1 VNLHAI
7 RHRAEK
13 LLRDC
18 RETSAPI
25 RVERI
30 AKALK
35 LEVLQMELGP
45 EIAGMLVSDGAASRI
60 CVRKADAR
68 VRRRFTIA
76 HEIGHFYLGHKFSG
90 DQRVH
95 VDRGHVIRFRSPKSS
110 TGEDLME
117 VEANQFAASLLM
129 PERLVREQVELQ
141 GGAPVSDIAVTSLAN
156 DFDVSEQS
164 MTIRLTVLGLL

>member
-1 VNLHAI
+1 MNLHAI
-7 RHRAEK
+7 RHKAER
-13 LLRDC
+13 LLA
-18 RETSAPI
+18 ESGELTLPI

-30 AKALK
+30 AKTLK
-35 LEVLQMELGP
+35 LDVLQMDLGSD
-45 EIAGMLVSDGAASRI
+45 IAGMLVSDGATSKI
-60 CVRKADAR
+60 CVRKQDAR

-76 HEIGHFYLGHKFSG
+76 HEIGHFYLAHKFSG

-129 PERLVREQVELQ
+129 PAHLLREEVEAC
-141 GGAPVSDIAVTSLAN
+141 GGAPVSDIAVTRLAEK
-156 DFDVSEQS
+156 FDVSEQA